1 MSGANAEP
9 ARILVV
15 ATQRLGDVLLATPLI
30 RSLRRAWPQAHIA
43 ALVFADTASVLAAN
57 KDVDAVWTVSR
68 RPSRAEHLR
77 LFRRL
82 WNQFDLA
89 FSTACG
95 DRPTLY
101 ACIAGK
107 RRLGFLEPGRKH
119 WWKRWLL
126 DGSVPF
132 DNRSTHTVAMNLQ
145 LADLAGIARAYTV
158 VADWSADDETVVR
171 AAVGSRAYGVL
182 HLQPKF
188 VYKAWH
194 AAGWT
199 ALGRWIDARGLRIV
213 LTGSDDPEEIAA
225 VDRLLTVLPQG
236 SLSVAGRFTLAQ
248 VACLL
253 GHARL
258 YVGPD
263 TVITHM
269 AAAIGTPTVALYGP
283 SNPVKWGPWPRDCR
297 AERSPFTLRGTQR
310 SGNVTL
316 VQGDG
321 DCVPC
326 TFEGC
331 ERHIRSLSACLQQ
344 LPAEKVIRAAAELLE
359 RSEFGA
365 ARS

>member
-1 MSGANAEP
+1 MSRADDEP
-9 ARILVV
+9 GRILVV

-30 RSLRRAWPQAHIA
+30 RSLRLAWPQAHIA

-57 KDVDAVWTVSR
+57 KDVDAVWTVAR
-68 RPSRAEHLR
+68 RPGHREHLQ
-77 LFRRL
+77 LLKRL
-82 WNQFDLA
+82 WKKFDLA

-95 DRPTLY
+95 DRPTMY

-107 RRLGFLEPGRKH
+107 RRLGFLEPGAKH

-126 DGSVPF
+126 DGAAPF
-132 DNRSTHTVAMNLQ
+132 DNLNTHTVAMNLQ
-145 LADLAGIARAYTV
+145 LADLAGIRRSHTV
-158 VADWSADDETVVR
+158 VAEWNAEDETVVR
-171 AAVGSRAYGVL
+171 DAVGSRAYAVL

-194 AAGWT
+194 AVGWA

-213 LTGSDDPEEIAA
+213 LTGSNEAEELAA
-225 VDRLLTVLPQG
+225 IDRLLETLPQG
-236 SLSVAGRFTLAQ
+236 SLSVAGRFTLTQ
-248 VACLL
+248 VACMLA
-253 GHARL
+253 HARL

-269 AAAIGTPTVALYGP
+269 AAALGTPTVALYGP

-297 AERSPFTLRGTQR
+297 AERSPFTMRGTQR
-310 SGNVTL
+310 SGNVIL

-321 DCVPC
+321 ECVPC
-326 TFEGC
+326 RAEGC

-344 LPAEKVIRAAAELLE
+344 LPAEKVIQAAASFLE
-359 RSEFGA
+359 EDRSGA
-365 ARS
+365 ARA